1 MPSKII
7 KITAT
12 TQEYLDNCD
21 IWSFPYLAVSGHV
34 EVLTGAD
41 ILKLWQWVALR
52 STGEGTNY
60 YAPLEEITP
69 GMIDAYLGK
78 ET

>member
-21 IWSFPYLAVSGHV
+21 VWSFQSLAALGQLEVLDGAGILKIVKEAKQADSLHIADAASIDHYLA
-34 EVLTGAD
+34 
-41 ILKLWQWVALR
+41 Q
-52 STGEGTNY
+52 
-60 YAPLEEITP
+60 
-69 GMIDAYLGK
+69 K
-78 ET
+78 EK